1 MKTKLIIIASI
12 LLFSACLIMAQTTE
26 NGKISFAVLGGVNFQ
41 TFNGKE
47 SDGDKIE
54 NDLLIAYHAGLNV
67 AIPVAPQFYFQPG
80 IMFSVKGA
88 KNTSVG
94 IIGPFTGTCKLS
106 YIEVPLNVV
115 YKGLLGNGY
124 VMVGFG
130 PYIGYAIKGKVSYE
144 SGSVT
149 VDSDMEF
156 KKVVDS
162 SDPAL
167 TTYFKAMDAGGNI
180 FFGFEM
186 SSGLFLQ
193 LNAQLGML
201 NIAPEDNRPLRSNPD
216 VKNTGYGLSLGY
228 RF

>member
-1 MKTKLIIIASI
+1 M
-12 LLFSACLIMAQTTE
+12 IMAQSE
-26 NGKISFAVLGGVNFQ
+26 DKGKISFSVLGGVNFQ

-47 SDGDKIE
+47 SNGDKIE
-54 NDLLIAYHAGLNV
+54 NDLLIAFHAGLNV
-67 AIPVAPQFYFQPG
+67 AIPIAPQFYFQPG
-80 IMFSVKGA
+80 ILFSVKGA

-94 IIGPFTGTCKLS
+94 IIGPFTGTCKIS
-106 YIEVPLNVV
+106 YIEVPINLV

-130 PYIGYAIKGKVSYE
+130 PYIGYGIKGKASYE

-149 VDSDMEF
+149 VNTDIEF
-156 KKVVDS
+156 KNVVDS

-167 TTYFKAMDAGGNI
+167 SIYYKKMDAGGNI
-180 FFGFEM
+180 FFGYEM
-186 SSGLFLQ
+186 AGGIFLQ

-201 NIAPEDNRPLRSNPD
+201 NIAPEDKRPLRSNPE